1 MTKAELIKALE
12 GVPDDAVV
20 KLFDRLSMYD
30 DLGMHPVT
38 SVAYP
43 VTDVAYGEN
52 VRINSTEVLLIAD
65 TP

>member
-1 MTKAELIKALE
+1 MTKAELIKALK

-38 SVAYP
+38 SVAY
-43 VTDVAYGEN
+43 AEG
-52 VRINSTEVLLIAD
+52 VRINSVEVLLIAD

>member
-38 SVAYP
+38 SV
-43 VTDVAYGEN
+43 VYGEA